1 MIKAIFSILAL
12 AVGLTAL
19 MLFSGYLD
27 YRRDMNTCLEA
38 GGIVIKTSN
47 GLKCIPRGEVKLI

>member
-27 YRRDMNTCLEA
+27 YRKDMNACLEL
-38 GGIVIKTSN
+38 GGVVIKTST
-47 GLKCIPRGEVKLI
+47 GLRCVPRGEIKLI